1 MTPSMLLD
9 LFALIAALLG
19 AWVAFKAARRAREGL
34 QLQREADD
42 PQGVSSR
49 TGLWRLLVYPLA
61 VRLRPT
67 NQADLERLTTRLATA
82 GRRTRDEVD
91 RFLEEK
97 VLGIFSGLAFG
108 LFFAT
113 NVTGGMGA
121 LLMLAS
127 VLLGIM
133 IADKL
138 VDGRVA
144 ERQAVIGK
152 ALPSAV
158 DLLVTCLDAGL
169 SLEKSVG
176 RVAGDFSQSEP
187 MLAQELSLTASEFE
201 AGVSLPDALRRL
213 ARRVGL
219 DELSAMCAVIAQA
232 PSLGAP
238 IAQTLR
244 EYAVA
249 SRRQRISRLEE
260 RAGRLS
266 TRLTM
271 PLAMCLLPAALLIIL
286 GPAIVQL
293 SKALQ

>member
-1 MTPSMLLD
+1 MLLD
-9 LFALIAALLG
+9 IVALLAALAG
-19 AWVAFKAARRAREGL
+19 GFVALKMSRRMRDAVQMQEAAN
-34 QLQREADD
+34 D
-42 PQGVSSR
+42 PVATSTR
-49 TGLWRLLVYPLA
+49 TGLWRLLVRPIAL
-61 VRLRPT
+61 RLRPT
-67 NQADLERLTTRLATA
+67 NQADLEQLTTRLATA
-82 GRRTRDEVD
+82 GRRSRDEVD

-97 VLGIFSGLAFG
+97 VLGIFAGLGFG

-113 NVTGGMGA
+113 NVSGGVGA

-127 VLLGIM
+127 VMLGLLV
-133 IADKL
+133 ADKL

-144 ERQAVIGK
+144 ERQAIIGK

-169 SLEKSVG
+169 SLEKSVS
-176 RVAGDFSQSEP
+176 RVAGDFKQSEP

-232 PSLGAP
+232 SALGAP

>member
-1 MTPSMLLD
+1 MILLD
-9 LFALIAALLG
+9 VFAFLAALAAGFFALR
-19 AWVAFKAARRAREGL
+19 AARQARAGAQAEV
-34 QLQREADD
+34 EAAD
-42 PQGVSSR
+42 PQAESTR
-49 TGLWRLLVYPLA
+49 TGVWRLVVAPLA
-61 VRLRPT
+61 SRLRPT
-67 NQADLERLTTRLATA
+67 NQADLDRLTTRLQTA
-82 GRRTRDEVD
+82 GRRSRDEID
-91 RFLEEK
+91 RFYEEK
-97 VLGIFSGLAFG
+97 VLAIFLGLGFG
-108 LFFAT
+108 LFFAAS
-113 NVTGGMGA
+113 VPGGMGA

-127 VLLGIM
+127 VLMGVLG
-133 IADKL
+133 ADKL
-138 VDGRVA
+138 VDGKIA
-144 ERQAVIGK
+144 ERQAIIGK

-176 RVAGDFSQSEP
+176 RVAGDFKQSEP
-187 MLAQELSLTASEFE
+187 MLAQELSLTSSEFE

-232 PSLGAP
+232 SALGAP

-266 TRLTM
+266 TRLTL
-271 PLAMCLLPAALLIIL
+271 PLALCLLPAALLVIL